1 MFNPPDTKAAIQP
14 RSSALDGGQ
23 YLENLAT
30 AYWYSEALF
39 AALELEIF
47 PIMACP
53 VALEDLAKSTSCK
66 PAELERLLITLESL
80 NIVSQTV
87 AVQARSSV
95 RNWQLTALAHRY
107 LAPDSPEYLGDFL
120 LYRRYLQ
127 TPWQKLAARI
137 SSRPLPDQ
145 LSPDDDYPTR
155 TLYYVRA
162 LDALARR
169 KAMEISNLAGSAW
182 QMPVLD
188 IGGGAASLS
197 RCLLKGVAGGRAVLL
212 EIAEVLAAAA
222 VLYPHK
228 SQWTG
233 IEKRAGDFR
242 KAEFSEDFGTI
253 LMANMLH
260 IYNPHE
266 AKQLIGKA
274 AGLLKPGGLLLVH
287 DYFPDRPGPALAKGA
302 LYDLNMMLNTYEGH
316 CHTGN
321 NIMNWLKEAGLCAI
335 RVNDLGS
342 DSSIITAR
350 SNK

>member
-1 MFNPPDTKAAIQP
+1 MFNPPDTKDAARP
-14 RSSALDGGQ
+14 RSYAMDGGQ
-23 YLENLAT
+23 YLEDLAT

-47 PIMACP
+47 PILVCP
-53 VALEDLAKSTSCK
+53 ISLGDLANSTSCK
-66 PAELERLLITLESL
+66 PAELERLLTALESL
-80 NIVSQTV
+80 KIVSQTA
-87 AVQARSSV
+87 AVQPRSSA
-95 RNWQLTALAHRY
+95 NDWQLTALAHRY

-137 SSRPLPDQ
+137 SSRPLPDK

-169 KAMEISNLAGSAW
+169 KAIEISNFANSDW
-182 QMPVLD
+182 QMPILD

-197 RCLLKGVAGGRAVLL
+197 RCLLKGVPRGRAVLL
-212 EIAEVLAAAA
+212 EIAEVLTAAA
-222 VLYPHK
+222 VLYPQE

-233 IEKRAGDFR
+233 IEKRSGDFR
-242 KAEFSEDFGTI
+242 KAEFFEHFGTI

-266 AKQLIGKA
+266 AKQLMIKA
-274 AGLLKPGGLLLVH
+274 ASLLKPGGLLLIH
-287 DYFPDRPGPALAKGA
+287 DYFPDRPVPALAKGA

-316 CHTGN
+316 CHLSSK
-321 NIMNWLKEAGLCAI
+321 IMSWLKEAGLCAI
-335 RVNDLGS
+335 KVNNLGS